1 MTLQEKVNQ
10 LWAKGRNP
18 IHLFGHIY
26 LVRKESIAYSKI
38 PWYTIRILYD

>member
-18 IHLFGHIY
+18 IHLFGHVY
-26 LVRKESIAYSKI
+26 LVRKESTAYSRWPI
-38 PWYTIRILYD
+38 YTIRILYD